1 MTVCFQGL
9 LSFTSDNMIT
19 NPYQFSAL
27 EQKENSLCEHKF
39 FLTDYILRYEAVN
52 SMSFLLTQKSTGL
65 FSSAKMTDLAT
76 DVYMR

>member
-1 MTVCFQGL
+1 MFPGSSLTYIWKHDNKS
-9 LSFTSDNMIT
+9 LSVFCLGTKRK
-19 NPYQFSAL
+19 QFMWT
-27 EQKENSLCEHKF
+27 QV